1 MYITRSERHYGVGV
15 TTTML
20 TWRAHDGHGFEGA
33 RVHLGA
39 GGAFRMLG
47 RIVRAEPDG
56 DWTASYRLV
65 VGDDGTVERASITSA
80 TAARERHL
88 TINRT
93 EDGFWLLDTGTGGS
107 RTSFG
112 GAIDVDLATSV
123 AFAAIPVRRLGLHR
137 EAGEHTLSIVV
148 VSLPDLEPKVVQ
160 QKYTTVETG
169 ASPVVTLGRENSAA
183 GLRLDTDGIVID
195 YPGVAERYASAPSPA

>member
-1 MYITRSERHYGVGV
+1 
-15 TTTML
+15 ML

-39 GGAFRMLG
+39 GGSFRVLG
-47 RIVRAEPDG
+47 RIVRAQPDG
-56 DWTASYRLV
+56 EWTASYRLV

-80 TAARERHL
+80 TAERERHL

-93 EDGFWLLDTGTGGS
+93 EDGFWLLDTGSGGS

-112 GAIDVDLATSV
+112 GAVDIDLATSV

-137 EAGEHTLSIVV
+137 DAGKHTLPIVA
-148 VSLPDLEPKVVQ
+148 VSLPELVPTVVQ
-160 QKYTTVETG
+160 QSYSTVETG
-169 ASPVVTLGRENSAA
+169 GSPVVSIGRESGAVD
-183 GLRLDTDGIVID
+183 LRLDPDGIVID
-195 YPGVAERYASAPSPA
+195 YPGVAERYLSTPSRA